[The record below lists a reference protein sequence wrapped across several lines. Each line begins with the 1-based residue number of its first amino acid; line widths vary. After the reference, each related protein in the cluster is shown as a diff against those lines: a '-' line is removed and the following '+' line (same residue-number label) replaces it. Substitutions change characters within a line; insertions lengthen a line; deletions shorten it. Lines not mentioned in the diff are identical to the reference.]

1 MPRKN
6 VQKKE
11 QKKNFNFKY
20 IIIAVPVILILLG
33 AYYFLNSNSNSNQGI
48 IGNRQI
54 LAEISR
60 LILLTSQR
68 NLTTSDFN
76 QLQSMVKGDPV
87 AEDYVADAVQ
97 FAKYGINVHIGH
109 DLGDLYTY
117 ILTGKNQVCIPHEL
131 EHLGTFIQVN
141 DFSRSN
147 DILTTYNTS
156 FNTWYQ
162 YSLQEKSKFPVL
174 YADLDTLVTV
184 MNRAVQNYKT
194 GNYQAVLTDMSY
206 ITSHDYIGC
215 ALSTGQ

>member
-11 QKKNFNFKY
+11 QKNKSNLKY
-20 IIIAVPVILILLG
+20 LAIVIPVILIIIG
-33 AYYFLNSNSNSNQGI
+33 AYYFLNSNSNQGVV
-48 IGNRQI
+48 GNKQI
-54 LAEISR
+54 LAETSR

-117 ILTGKNQVCIPHEL
+117 ILTGKNQVCIPHEI
-131 EHLGTFIQVN
+131 EHLSIFIQYN

-184 MNRAVQNYKT
+184 LNRTVKNYEA
-194 GNYQAVLTDMSY
+194 GNYQTVLADMPY